1 MVSRMNYM
9 LQNYMHTVLVYL
21 FPDLPKVT
29 YISGNKELKSTK
41 VTARGQNIFS
51 GYQGVLF
58 WDLFSLTYLCVT
70 CLQYLMKLVLQT
82 RGTTIHLKCCE
93 VRPQKL

>member
-1 MVSRMNYM
+1 
-9 LQNYMHTVLVYL
+9 MHTVLVYL

-51 GYQGVLF
+51 ILGPLLVNIFMCNLF
-58 WDLFSLTYLCVT
+58 
-70 CLQYLMKLVLQT
+70 
-82 RGTTIHLKCCE
+82 TILDE
-93 VRPQKL
+93 TSIAN